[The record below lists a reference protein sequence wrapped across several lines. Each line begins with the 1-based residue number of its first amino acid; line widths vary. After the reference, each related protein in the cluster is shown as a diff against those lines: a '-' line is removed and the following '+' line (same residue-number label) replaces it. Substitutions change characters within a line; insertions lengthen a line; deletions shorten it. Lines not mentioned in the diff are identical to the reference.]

1 MPDTVLWHNARCSKS
16 RETKALLADLS
27 PDLEVREYL
36 KDSPTREEVEALLT
50 ALGIDDPREIVRT
63 GEDAYKQLDLAD
75 ADRDEL
81 IDAIVDSP
89 ILLQRP
95 IAVRDGKAVVG
106 RPPELVKQLF

>member
-1 MPDTVLWHNARCSKS
+1 MPETVLWHNARCSKS
-16 RETKALLADLS
+16 RETKELLIDLD

-36 KDSPTREEVEALLT
+36 KDSPTRAEIESLLD
-50 ALGIDDPREIVRT
+50 ALGVEDPRQIIRT
-63 GEDAYKQLDLAD
+63 GEDAYKQLDLAE
-75 ADRDEL
+75 ADREEL

>member
-1 MPDTVLWHNARCSKS
+1 MTASN
-16 RETKALLADLS
+16 RE
-27 PDLEVREYL
+27 R
-36 KDSPTREEVEALLT
+36 PTRAEIESLLH
-50 ALGIDDPREIVRT
+50 ALGVDDPRQIIRT
-63 GEDAYKQLDLAD
+63 GEDAYKQLDLAE
-75 ADRDEL
+75 ADREEL